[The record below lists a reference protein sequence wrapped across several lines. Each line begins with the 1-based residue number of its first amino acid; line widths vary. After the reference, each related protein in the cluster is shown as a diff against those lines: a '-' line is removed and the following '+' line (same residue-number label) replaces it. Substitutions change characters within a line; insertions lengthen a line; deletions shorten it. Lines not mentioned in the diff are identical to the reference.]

1 MHAPSRPVPSTFR
14 GGTLLVALAL
24 VTLAGCATGDDPTP
38 SKPATEA
45 SATPA
50 AAAPGGTAEAP
61 STDVPAAPD
70 APALPTSCAAISLVE
85 GTQVTGDDL
94 GQCLEDF
101 ERAART
107 GSSLVRLTP
116 DDPGVE
122 TQWLHADDGTY
133 ALLTGRDGG
142 DRVVVTPDGGASED
156 EGRWVRADAGGS
168 FDEQLASSHVEA
180 LRPQVQPDF
189 QAALVRL
196 SDTWLVEGREEVT
209 VLDGAKRSL
218 WRIASTKPVELFGG
232 MPADV
237 SLYMDVPG
245 ATEVMISTG
254 GGNTSERLYGAWGA
268 PVDATAVEKAVAQA
282 LR

>member
-1 MHAPSRPVPSTFR
+1 MHAPSRPIPSTCR
-14 GGTLLVALAL
+14 RGTLLVALAL
-24 VTLAGCATGDDPTP
+24 VTITGCSSGEDPTP
-38 SKPATEA
+38 SKPATETSTTPA
-45 SATPA
+45 SAV
-50 AAAPGGTAEAP
+50 PGGTADAP
-61 STDVPAAPD
+61 STDVPAAP
-70 APALPTSCAAISLVE
+70 AVPTSCAAISLAE
-85 GTQVTGDDL
+85 GTQITGDDL

-156 EGRWVRADAGGS
+156 DGRWVRAYAGGS
-168 FDEQLASSHVEA
+168 PDEQLASSHVEA

-196 SDTWLVEGREEVT
+196 SDAWLVEGREEVT
-209 VLDGAKRSL
+209 VLDGTKRSL
-218 WRIASTKPVELFGG
+218 WRIASAKPVELVAG
-232 MPADV
+232 MPAEV
-237 SLYMDVPG
+237 SMYMDAPG
-245 ATEVMISTG
+245 ATEVMVSTG

-268 PVDATAVEKAVAQA
+268 PVDATAVEDAVARA
-282 LR
+282 LDTD

>member
-1 MHAPSRPVPSTFR
+1 VHAPSRPTKTALGR
-14 GGTLLVALAL
+14 GLLLLGVALA
-24 VTLAGCATGDDPTP
+24 TASGCAAGGAENP
-38 SKPATEA
+38 
-45 SATPA
+45 PA
-50 AAAPGGTAEAP
+50 AATSTTPSAGGPGG
-61 STDVPAAPD
+61 STDPATPSEPAAPA
-70 APALPTSCAAISLVE
+70 APALPASCAAIELVE
-85 GTQVTGDDL
+85 GSRITGDDL
-94 GQCLEDF
+94 GRCLEDF
-101 ERAART
+101 ERTART

-142 DRVVVTPDGGASED
+142 DRVVVTPDGGASEAD
-156 EGRWVRADAGGS
+156 GRWVRADAGGS
-168 FDEQLASSHVEA
+168 PDEQLASSHVEA

-209 VLDGAKRSL
+209 VLDGTKRSL
-218 WRIASTKPVELFGG
+218 WRVASAKPVELVAG

-237 SLYMDVPG
+237 SLYTDVPG

-268 PVDATAVEKAVAQA
+268 PVDATAVEDAVVQA
-282 LR
+282 LDAD

>member
-1 MHAPSRPVPSTFR
+1 MRAPSRPPLTALGR
-14 GGTLLVALAL
+14 GLLLL
-24 VTLAGCATGDDPTP
+24 GVTLATASGCAAGGSERPSAAATSTTP
-38 SKPATEA
+38 SADG
-45 SATPA
+45 
-50 AAAPGGTAEAP
+50 PGG
-61 STDVPAAPD
+61 STEPAAPSEPTAPA
-70 APALPTSCAAISLVE
+70 APALPASCAAIELVE
-85 GTQVTGDDL
+85 DSRITGDDL
-94 GQCLEDF
+94 GRCLEDF
-101 ERAART
+101 ERTART
-107 GSSLVRLTP
+107 GSSLVRLTS

-122 TQWLHADDGTY
+122 TQWLHAEDGTY

-168 FDEQLASSHVEA
+168 PDEQLASSHVEA
-180 LRPQVQPDF
+180 LRPQVQPGF

-196 SDTWLVEGREEVT
+196 SDEWVIEGRDEVT
-209 VLDGAKRSL
+209 ALDGAERSL
-218 WRIASTKPVELFGG
+218 WQITSTKPIELVAG

-282 LR
+282 LDTD

>member
-1 MHAPSRPVPSTFR
+1 MHAPSRPVPSTCR

-24 VTLAGCATGDDPTP
+24 VTLAGCSTGEDPTP
-38 SKPATEA
+38 SEPATEA
-45 SATPA
+45 SSTPA

-85 GTQVTGDDL
+85 GTQV
-94 GQCLEDF
+94 
-101 ERAART
+101 
-107 GSSLVRLTP
+107 
-116 DDPGVE
+116 
-122 TQWLHADDGTY
+122 
-133 ALLTGRDGG
+133 GG

-209 VLDGAKRSL
+209 VLDGTKRSL
-218 WRIASTKPVELFGG
+218 WRIASTNPVELVAG

-237 SLYMDVPG
+237 SLYTDVPG
-245 ATEVMISTG
+245 ATEVMVSTG